1 MHLRPAMELTSY
13 VSSKCGYRLWASLIE
28 SQLFLI
34 SGCPALHWGAGVSSS
49 GGSGTSLMPSGTLE
63 SSMSTST
70 SRRENSVTFIIRA
83 GPAPKSKRLSLLR
96 PRGCFRLQA
105 ASPGMGCKE
114 PDLLRG
120 GAK

>member
-49 GGSGTSLMPSGTLE
+49 GGSGTSLMPSA
-63 SSMSTST
+63 SSFL
-70 SRRENSVTFIIRA
+70 SRALI
-83 GPAPKSKRLSLLR
+83 APLNA
-96 PRGCFRLQA
+96 CID
-105 ASPGMGCKE
+105 E
-114 PDLLRG
+114 
-120 GAK
+120 